1 MEKKPVEKRIQ
12 VRSKIWL
19 EAAGRPVLGE
29 GRRALLQAI
38 EEKGSISE
46 AARSLAL
53 TYRKAWGQIR
63 FMEEQLGFPL
73 VLKLTGGV
81 GGGGARLTPE
91 ARELLAKYD
100 RLIVG
105 LQEQVNERFQVIFF
119 GQR

>member
-1 MEKKPVEKRIQ
+1 MEERIQ

-29 GRRALLQAI
+29 GRRALLQAV
-38 EEKGSISE
+38 EEKGSISK
-46 AARSLAL
+46 AARSLSL
-53 TYRKAWGQIR
+53 TYRKAWGQIK
-63 FMEEQLGFPL
+63 FMEEHLGIPL

-91 ARELLAKYD
+91 ARNLLAKYD
-100 RLIVG
+100 RLIAG
-105 LQEQVNERFQVIFF
+105 LQEQVNERFRGIFL

>member
-1 MEKKPVEKRIQ
+1 MEERIQ

-19 EAAGRPVLGE
+19 EASGRPVLGE

-46 AARSLAL
+46 AARFLSL
-53 TYRKAWGQIR
+53 TYRKAWGQIK
-63 FMEEQLGFPL
+63 FMEEQLGLPL
-73 VLKLTGGV
+73 VLKLTGGA

-91 ARELLAKYD
+91 AHELLAKYD

-105 LQEQVNERFQVIFF
+105 IQEQVNKRFQEIFY
-119 GQR
+119 GKR

>member
-1 MEKKPVEKRIQ
+1 MEERIQ

-19 EAAGRPVLGE
+19 EASGRPVLGE

-46 AARSLAL
+46 AARFLSL
-53 TYRKAWGQIR
+53 TYRKAWGQIK
-63 FMEEQLGFPL
+63 FMEEQLGLPL

-91 ARELLAKYD
+91 AHELLAKYD

-105 LQEQVNERFQVIFF
+105 IQEQVNKRFQEIFY
-119 GQR
+119 GKR

>member
-1 MEKKPVEKRIQ
+1 MKEAIQ

-29 GRRALLQAI
+29 GRRALLGAI
-38 EEKGSISE
+38 EDSGSISR
-46 AARSLAL
+46 AARLL
-53 TYRKAWGQIR
+53 KITYRKAWGQIK
-63 FMEEQLGFPL
+63 FMEEQLGVPL

-100 RLIVG
+100 RLIAG
-105 LQEQVNERFQVIFF
+105 LQEQVNERFRGIFC
-119 GQR
+119 GER

>member
-1 MEKKPVEKRIQ
+1 MKQRIQ

-38 EEKGSISE
+38 EDSGSISK
-46 AARSLAL
+46 AARLL
-53 TYRKAWGQIR
+53 GITYRKAWGQIK
-63 FMEEQLGFPL
+63 FMEEQLGLPL

-91 ARELLAKYD
+91 VRELLAKYD
-100 RLIVG
+100 RLIAG
-105 LQEQVNERFQVIFF
+105 IQEQVNERFLGIFF
-119 GQR
+119 EKR

>member
-1 MEKKPVEKRIQ
+1 MKHRIQ

-38 EEKGSISE
+38 EDSGSISK
-46 AARSLAL
+46 AARRLGI
-53 TYRKAWGQIR
+53 TYRKAWGQTK
-63 FMEEQLGFPL
+63 FMEEQLGLSL
-73 VLKLTGGV
+73 VLKVTGGA

-100 RLIVG
+100 RLIAG
-105 LQEQVNERFQVIFF
+105 IQEKVNERFLGIFF
-119 GQR
+119 EKR

>member
-1 MEKKPVEKRIQ
+1 MKEAIQ

-29 GRRALLQAI
+29 GRRALLRAV
-38 EEKGSISE
+38 ENSGSISQ
-46 AARSLAL
+46 AARLL
-53 TYRKAWGQIR
+53 KITYRKAWGQIK
-63 FMEEQLGFPL
+63 FMEEQLGVPL

-100 RLIVG
+100 RLIAG
-105 LQEQVNERFQVIFF
+105 LQEQVNERFREVFC
-119 GQR
+119 GER